1 MLTHHFNI
9 PLKDGD
15 IIQVKA
21 GDVVYF
27 TGEAWTC
34 NTGLQSYV
42 FEKKQK
48 LPFSIEKRNVIIH
61 AAPVVVKAQKGW
73 EVTSF
78 MPGASIR
85 FEKWGA
91 ACIEAFGLK
100 AIIGR
105 TTMGTRTLRS
115 MVENICIHCT
125 TIGVPVQEYLGKMEV
140 VNVYLDEQL
149 GEVEAAW
156 LLKLNDFGPFLVDI
170 DTKGNNYFDMLDPI
184 IEGKKRYVYSK
195 LGIPRDFEFTKLY

>member
-1 MLTHHFNI
+1 MAEYHLTV
-9 PLKDGD
+9 PLKDED
-15 IIQVKA
+15 ILELKA
-21 GDVVYF
+21 GDLVYF
-27 TGEAWTC
+27 SGSAWTC
-34 NTGLQSYV
+34 NTRLQRYV
-42 FEKKQK
+42 FDEGKT
-48 LPFSIEKRNVIIH
+48 LPFSPKDRNLIIH
-61 AAPVVVKAQKGW
+61 AAPVVVKEKGKW
-73 EVTSF
+73 KMMSF

-91 ACIEAFGLK
+91 KCIEKFGLK

-105 TTMGTRTLRS
+105 TTMGFKTLRA
-115 MVENICIHCT
+115 MVDHICIHCT
-125 TIGVPVQEYLGKMEV
+125 TIGVAVQEYLGEMDVED
-140 VNVYLDEQL
+140 VYLYDEL

-156 LLKLNDFGPFLVDI
+156 LLKLRDLGPFLVDI